1 MHPHICTYFWVM
13 LLATKISAAD
23 LFFLYFP
30 DIPAYIELRDDSVL
44 HLSLD
49 VVSRLLLVDKAE
61 DGVGNEALH
70 PRLSQVAPLREGQSA
85 VTTPAQNR
93 TMRMKNK

>member
-1 MHPHICTYFWVM
+1 MRQE
-13 LLATKISAAD
+13 
-23 LFFLYFP
+23 LFILYFQ
-30 DIPAYIELRDDSVL
+30 DIHAYIELRGDSVL

-70 PRLSQVAPLREGQSA
+70 PRLSQVAPFSQGQSA

-93 TMRMKNK
+93 TMRMRNKKNSPPYLRDIIV